1 MFTVPQCSFVEATV
15 CVFEVE
21 LETVYMK

>member
-1 MFTVPQCSFVEATV
+1 MFTVPQCSVVEATV